1 MSSGSWYFQKQEEGT
16 AESTLV
22 KVKVKVKNPY
32 TDVDDYIATYEP
44 LIFEEAKSQIIK
56 EKEEEEGWSI
66 IKSLCPDTGT
76 GKTQT
81 ILGILSTI
89 LHATPTRV
97 HSKTYKLR
105 QGPQLP
111 TEEKSIAEYP
121 SKLIKLILTS
131 IVSLACW
138 LALLPF
144 FVEFKNNLVWLDDV
158 Q

>member
-1 MSSGSWYFQKQEEGT
+1 MTILQPTNRSSLK
-16 AESTLV
+16 
-22 KVKVKVKNPY
+22 KPNPRSLRRKRKKRAGLSSKAF
-32 TDVDDYIATYEP
+32 V
-44 LIFEEAKSQIIK
+44 LIQ
-56 EKEEEEGWSI
+56 G
-66 IKSLCPDTGT
+66 PPGT

-97 HSKTYKLR
+97 HSNRTYKLR